1 MVAKVSR
8 RLVIDASV
16 ARSAGGEQSMFPTSK
31 HCRDFLKAALS
42 ICHRVVMTP
51 EIAEEWNKHRSNFAR
66 TWRVSMVARKK
77 EIRLPSHHNENLR
90 TKIEGAAS
98 SEKSCAAM
106 LKDVHLLEAALAT
119 DSVVISLDDV
129 VKNLFSTSCQSIG
142 EIKNIIWINPDED
155 KGQTQ
160 VWLEKGA
167 KPDKTL
173 RLGFTDIG

>member
-1 MVAKVSR
+1 MPAKVSR

-16 ARSAGGEQSMFPTSK
+16 ARSAGGEQSTFPTSK
-31 HCRDFLKAALS
+31 HCRDFLKSVLS

-77 EIRLPSHHNENLR
+77 EIRLPSQHHEKLR
-90 TKIEGAAS
+90 TKIESAAS

-119 DSVVISLDDV
+119 DSVVVSLDDV
-129 VKNLFSTSCQSIG
+129 VKNLFSASCQSVG
-142 EIKNIIWINPDED
+142 EIKSIVWVNPDEGNG
-155 KGQTQ
+155 KTQ
-160 VWLEKGA
+160 AWLEKGA
-167 KPDKTL
+167 KPDKNL
-173 RLGFTDIG
+173 RLRFIEN